1 VEDFIRAA
9 TSGRRARAEAL
20 LAEFPDTAG
29 DRWVQLV
36 TGRAWDGDANAPG
49 GPLHR
54 APLLHACFSVFDTTA
69 LAIDLLARG
78 ADPNATFTNEYGEM
92 PALYGAA
99 GVRHDPELTRAL
111 LEAGANPDDGE
122 SAYHATEAPDPAC
135 LALVLEYGS
144 TPEPIVLAHA
154 LDEHR
159 PEHVRLLLA
168 AGTDPRE
175 LLPHAVRRGRAP
187 ELLRLLVAHGADLE
201 HRGGETWRGDVPLR
215 TAYQHAVL
223 RGRADSARALA
234 ELGARTDVADAD
246 RAVAELRDD
255 LPRTLDVDQQEV
267 VILAALRG
275 RMARVVEL
283 LGPDFRGV
291 VGGSPE
297 GTLLQHVS
305 WVGDPALA
313 RFLLDQGATPVDL
326 GWLAHGSHAYAIE
339 GRDYVGV
346 AEALVNAGAPIDRA
360 LLEQADGP
368 LAEWLA
374 ARLPR

>member
-1 VEDFIRAA
+1 MEEVVRAA
-9 TSGRRARAEAL
+9 TSDRRARAEAL
-20 LAEFPDTAG
+20 LAEHPDLAQ
-29 DRWVQLV
+29 DRWVRLTQGLD
-36 TGRAWDGDANAPG
+36 WDGEANAPG
-49 GPLHR
+49 GPLDR
-54 APLLHACFSVFDTTA
+54 APLLYLCFSVFDTTA

-78 ADPNATFTNEYGEM
+78 ADPNATFPNEYGNM

-111 LEAGANPDDGE
+111 LAAGANPNDGE

-135 LALVLEYGS
+135 LALVLEHGAI
-144 TPEPIVLAHA
+144 PEPIVLAHA
-154 LDEHR
+154 LDDER
-159 PEHVRLLLA
+159 PEHVKLLLA
-168 AGTDPRE
+168 AGTDPRG
-175 LLPHAVRRGRAP
+175 LLPHAVRRGRGPAT
-187 ELLRLLVAHGADLE
+187 LRLLHEHGADLE
-201 HRGGETWRGDVPLR
+201 HRGGETWRGDIALR

-223 RGRADSARALA
+223 RGQADNVATLA
-234 ELGARTDVADAD
+234 ELGARTDVDDAD

-255 LPRTLDVDQQEV
+255 LPTTLDVDQQEV

-297 GTLLQHVS
+297 GSLLQHAS
-305 WVGDPALA
+305 WVGDPELV
-313 RFLLDQGATPVDL
+313 RFLLDAGATPVDL
-326 GWLAHGSHAYAIE
+326 GWVAHGSHWHALE

-346 AEALVNAGAPIDRA
+346 AEALVGAGAVIEREH
-360 LLEQADGP
+360 LEHADGP
-368 LAEWLA
+368 LAAWLA